1 MGFPGGASGKYPP
14 ANGRDAGLIL
24 GSGRSLGV
32 GNGNPLQ
39 YSWEIPW
46 TKKSGGL
53 QSMGSQTVGCDL
65 AHTHAH
71 MYSHMQHL
79 LLPLNKPHVG
89 SSTFAKQDI
98 C

>member
-39 YSWEIPW
+39 YSWDIPW
-46 TKKSGGL
+46 TKKPGGL
-53 QSMGSQTVGCDL
+53 QSMGSQRVGRNC
-65 AHTHAH
+65 ARMHARV
-71 MYSHMQHL
+71 YSHTQHL
-79 LLPLNKPHVG
+79 LLPLNKPHTG
-89 SSTFAKQDI
+89 SSTITKQDI